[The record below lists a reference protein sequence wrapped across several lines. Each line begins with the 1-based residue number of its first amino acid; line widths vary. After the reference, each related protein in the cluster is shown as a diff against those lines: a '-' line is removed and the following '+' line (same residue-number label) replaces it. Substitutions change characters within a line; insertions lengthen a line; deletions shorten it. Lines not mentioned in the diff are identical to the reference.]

1 MVKEKL
7 LEKSSVLSKLSKDLD
22 NMPLFAEFDKDD
34 IDTELLQTSSQLNLG
49 DEEEGD
55 EPENADEDDDSS
67 EVSEPA
73 QDVKTS

>member
-7 LEKSSVLSKLSKDLD
+7 LGRSSVLSKLSRDLD

-34 IDTELLQTSSQLNLG
+34 IDTELLQLSSQLNLG
-49 DEEEGD
+49 DDGLEPED

-67 EVSEPA
+67 GNSDAV
-73 QDVKTS
+73 